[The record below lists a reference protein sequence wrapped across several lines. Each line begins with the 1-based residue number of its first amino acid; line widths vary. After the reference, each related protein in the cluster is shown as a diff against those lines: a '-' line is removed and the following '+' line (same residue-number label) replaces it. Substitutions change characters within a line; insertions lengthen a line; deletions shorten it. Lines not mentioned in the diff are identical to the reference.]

1 MIKIEEEM
9 RYEGFNLVKDLVFY
23 EGWIDF
29 CLYQKIKSVRME
41 SWWMESDAWLNWKID
56 FTCIML

>member
-9 RYEGFNLVKDLVFY
+9 KYKGFNLVKDLIFY

-29 CLYQKIKSVRME
+29 CLYQKRKSVRME
-41 SWWMESDAWLNWKID
+41 YWWMEHFHGSIGKLI
-56 FTCIML
+56 